1 MTAAIHAARPRQP
14 RPDQEQAKTRTTSP
28 TWRLTLLALRE
39 LAPIQGVIQAGG
51 VVVVTVLLVM
61 QSSGLLPEPSR
72 LPGVP
77 AGTNFVF
84 GGYCM
89 CAFVCAAYLAFTQGV
104 VMATRTPASL
114 RAGLTR
120 GAVMAHLTRT
130 GELLGAASTAVCGL
144 LTIPDVLLKDQVT
157 GVHLATVPQLAVL
170 AAPAVLLCYL
180 AGASVT
186 LLFLRYPW
194 WVGTVAVL
202 VGLSL
207 GSLCMEQAIT
217 HWGTPW
223 AATCTALGIAL
234 LAAAGPL
241 GTWLLLRRY
250 EPRR

>member
-1 MTAAIHAARPRQP
+1 M
-14 RPDQEQAKTRTTSP
+14 
-28 TWRLTLLALRE
+28 
-39 LAPIQGVIQAGG
+39 
-51 VVVVTVLLVM
+51 
-61 QSSGLLPEPSR
+61 
-72 LPGVP
+72 
-77 AGTNFVF
+77 
-84 GGYCM
+84 
-89 CAFVCAAYLAFTQGV
+89 
-104 VMATRTPASL
+104 
-114 RAGLTR
+114 
-120 GAVMAHLTRT
+120 
-130 GELLGAASTAVCGL
+130 
-144 LTIPDVLLKDQVT
+144 
-157 GVHLATVPQLAVL
+157 L

-223 AATCTALGIAL
+223 AAACTALGIAL

>member
-114 RAGLTR
+114 RAGLTW

-130 GELLGAASTAVCGL
+130 GELLGAN
-144 LTIPDVLLKDQVT
+144 
-157 GVHLATVPQLAVL
+157 
-170 AAPAVLLCYL
+170 
-180 AGASVT
+180 
-186 LLFLRYPW
+186 
-194 WVGTVAVL
+194 
-202 VGLSL
+202 
-207 GSLCMEQAIT
+207 
-217 HWGTPW
+217 
-223 AATCTALGIAL
+223 
-234 LAAAGPL
+234 
-241 GTWLLLRRY
+241 
-250 EPRR
+250 